1 MGIGEDSFEE
11 LEGLD
16 HMSLIVDGDNGVHT
30 NVLDYT
36 QVGEIFLSEG
46 HPEARALDG
55 GEVDDKTL
63 DFFVVEEIALTRSH
77 VGIGQSLVNFEGF
90 CFHPFT
96 IFPIKSLLRDFADV
110 DFGIEVGGKGF
121 SVVTSVAVYDVEI
134 VDFVEMVLCSVS
146 GVDRGDTRVET
157 ATEDGAKSSFLKAFA
172 ISPLPRVFEMCFI
185 FGFVVGSVEIVTT
198 GFKTSVHN
206 GEVLIGKR
214 EIHHQIG
221 LEGFK
226 KCHQFWNVVGIHLR
240 RFDVVAQAHIGNAF
254 GDGFALRHGAR
265 SDHNFVKNI
274 GVFGHFH
281 CGNGGHATCA
291 NDENFTHFVVSYA

>member
-1 MGIGEDSFEE
+1 M
-11 LEGLD
+11 
-16 HMSLIVDGDNGVHT
+16 
-30 NVLDYT
+30 
-36 QVGEIFLSEG
+36 
-46 HPEARALDG
+46 
-55 GEVDDKTL
+55 
-63 DFFVVEEIALTRSH
+63 
-77 VGIGQSLVNFEGF
+77 
-90 CFHPFT
+90 
-96 IFPIKSLLRDFADV
+96 
-110 DFGIEVGGKGF
+110 
-121 SVVTSVAVYDVEI
+121 VTSVAVNDVEI
-134 VDFVEMVLCSVS
+134 VDFVEMVLCCI
-146 GVDRGDTRVET
+146 GGENGGDPRVET
-157 ATEDGAKSSFLKAFA
+157 ATEDGAKSGFLKAFA
-172 ISPLPRVFEMCFI
+172 VSPLPRVFEMCFI

-206 GEVLIGKR
+206 GEILIGKR

-221 LEGFK
+221 LEGFE
-226 KCHQFWNVVGIHLR
+226 KCYQFWHVVGIHLR